1 MIEATGISVRLSGKT
16 IVRQVGFTA
25 PAGQL
30 TAIAGP
36 NGSGKT
42 TTMKAVSGELPYAG
56 TIRLNGQDVSALQPW
71 QLATMR
77 GVLPQVSTI
86 SFPFTVREVVRM
98 GLTTGVNRNPDKAEQ
113 TAANALAAVDLNG
126 FEGRFYQELSG
137 GEQQRVQLARVLC
150 QIAEPVID
158 GKPCWLLLDE
168 PVSSLDISHQL
179 TIMTLAR
186 KFCEA
191 GGGVIAVMHD
201 LNLTA
206 LFADQI
212 ILMKSGQL
220 AAAGGVRDVLT
231 DETMRV
237 RLRLCRCGSIRCQQT
252 AHPSCLLTA
261 QFRPDTIQRSG
272 TFEGRPR

>member
-1 MIEATGISVRLSGKT
+1 MIEVSGVSVRLSGKT

-25 PAGQL
+25 RAGQL

-77 GVLPQVSTI
+77 GVLPQASTI
-86 SFPFTVREVVRM
+86 SFPFMVREVVRM
-98 GLTTGVNRNPDKAEQ
+98 GLTTGVNRNPDKVEQ
-113 TAANALAAVDLNG
+113 IAANALTAVDLEG

-206 LFADQI
+206 LFADEM
-212 ILMKSGQL
+212 ILMKSGQV

-231 DETMRV
+231 DETMETV
-237 RLRLCRCGSIRCQQT
+237 FGCALRINQVPADGTPFVLAHSAVQT
-252 AHPSCLLTA
+252 
-261 QFRPDTIQRSG
+261 
-272 TFEGRPR
+272 

>member
-1 MIEATGISVRLSGKT
+1 MIEVSGVSVRLSGKT
-16 IVRQVGFTA
+16 IVSQVGFA
-25 PAGQL
+25 AQAGQL

-56 TIRLNGQDVSALQPW
+56 SIRLNGQDVSTLQPW

-77 GVLPQVSTI
+77 GVLPQASAI
-86 SFPFTVREVVRM
+86 SFPFTVREIVRM
-98 GLTTGVNRNPDKAEQ
+98 GLNTGLNRNPDKADQ
-113 TAANALAAVDLNG
+113 VAAKALTAVDLDG
-126 FEGRFYQELSG
+126 FQGRFYQELSG

-150 QIAEPVID
+150 QIAEPIVD
-158 GKPCWLLLDE
+158 GNPCWLLLDE

-212 ILMKSGQL
+212 VLMKSGQV
-220 AAAGGVRDVLT
+220 AAAGSVRDVMT
-231 DETMRV
+231 DETMESV
-237 RLRLCRCGSIRCQQT
+237 FGCALRINQVPFDGTPFVLAHSAIQT
-252 AHPSCLLTA
+252 
-261 QFRPDTIQRSG
+261 
-272 TFEGRPR
+272 

>member
-1 MIEATGISVRLSGKT
+1 MIEVSGVSVRLSGKT
-16 IVRQVGFTA
+16 IISDVTFTA
-25 PAGQL
+25 KAGEL

-42 TTMKAVSGELPYAG
+42 TTMKAISGELAYG
-56 TIRLNGQDVSALQPW
+56 GSVRIGSGEVKGLKPW
-71 QLATMR
+71 QLAAIR
-77 GVLPQVSTI
+77 GVLPQASTI
-86 SFPFTVREVVRM
+86 SFPFTVREIVRM
-98 GLTTGVNRNPDKAEQ
+98 GLTSGLNLHPDKAEQ
-113 TAANALAAVDLNG
+113 TAAAALSSVDLTG

-150 QIAEPVID
+150 QIAEPVVD

-186 KFCEA
+186 NFCQR

-206 LFADQI
+206 LFADRI
-212 ILMKSGQL
+212 VLMKSGRL
-220 AAAGGVRDVLT
+220 AAAGSIGEVLT
-231 DETMRV
+231 NETMLSV
-237 RLRLCRCGSIRCQQT
+237 FGCALRINQVPADGTPFVL
-252 AHPSCLLTA
+252 AHSA
-261 QFRPDTIQRSG
+261 ISRP
-272 TFEGRPR
+272 

>member
-1 MIEATGISVRLSGKT
+1 MIEVSGVSVRLSGKT
-16 IVRQVGFTA
+16 IVRDVAFA
-25 PAGQL
+25 AKAGEL

-42 TTMKAVSGELPYAG
+42 TTVKAVSGELAYDG
-56 TIRLNGQDVSALQPW
+56 SVRINGHEVKDLAPW
-71 QLATMR
+71 QLAAMR
-77 GVLPQVSTI
+77 GVLPQASAI

-98 GLTTGVNRNPDKAEQ
+98 GLTSGLNLHPETADR
-113 TAANALAAVDLNG
+113 TAAEALAAVDLAG

-150 QIAEPVID
+150 QIAEPMVD

-186 KFCEA
+186 RFCER
-191 GGGVIAVMHD
+191 GGGVVAVMHD

-206 LFADQI
+206 LFADRI
-212 ILMKSGQL
+212 VLMKSGGL
-220 AAAGGVRDVLT
+220 AAAGGVREVLT
-231 DETMRV
+231 DETMQSVFGCPLRV
-237 RLRLCRCGSIRCQQT
+237 NQVPADGTPFVL
-252 AHPSCLLTA
+252 AHSA
-261 QFRPDTIQRSG
+261 VSQASG
-272 TFEGRPR
+272 NL

>member
-1 MIEATGISVRLSGKT
+1 MIEVSGVSVRLSGKT

-25 PAGQL
+25 RAGQL

-77 GVLPQVSTI
+77 GVLPQASTI
-86 SFPFTVREVVRM
+86 SFPFMVREVVRM
-98 GLTTGVNRNPDKAEQ
+98 GLTAGVNRNPDKVEQ
-113 TAANALAAVDLNG
+113 IAANALTAVDLEG
-126 FEGRFYQELSG
+126 FDGRFYQELSG

-206 LFADQI
+206 LFADQM
-212 ILMKSGQL
+212 ILMKSGQV

-231 DETMRV
+231 DETMETVFGCALRINRV
-237 RLRLCRCGSIRCQQT
+237 PADGTPFVLAHSAVQT
-252 AHPSCLLTA
+252 
-261 QFRPDTIQRSG
+261 
-272 TFEGRPR
+272 

>member
-1 MIEATGISVRLSGKT
+1 MIELSGISVRLSGKT
-16 IVRQVGFTA
+16 IVHDVSLTA
-25 PAGQL
+25 KAGQL

-42 TTMKAVSGELPYAG
+42 TTMKAISGELSCDG
-56 TIRLNGQDVSALQPW
+56 SVRINGEEVKTMQPW
-71 QLATMR
+71 QLAALR
-77 GVLPQVSTI
+77 GVLPQASAI

-98 GLTTGVNRNPDKAEQ
+98 GLTTGLNLHPEQAEQ
-113 TAANALAAVDLNG
+113 IAARALAAVDLGG

-150 QIAEPVID
+150 QICEPVVD

-179 TIMTLAR
+179 TIMSLAR
-186 KFCEA
+186 KFCDA

-212 ILMKSGQL
+212 VLMKAGGL
-220 AAAGGVRDVLT
+220 AAAGSVSDVLT
-231 DETMRV
+231 DERMQSV
-237 RLRLCRCGSIRCQQT
+237 FGCPLRISQVPMDGTPFVL
-252 AHPSCLLTA
+252 AHSALA
-261 QFRPDTIQRSG
+261 
-272 TFEGRPR
+272 GR

>member
-1 MIEATGISVRLSGKT
+1 MIEVSGVCVHLSGKT
-16 IVRQVGFTA
+16 IVRDVAFTA
-25 PAGQL
+25 KAGEL

-42 TTMKAVSGELPYAG
+42 TTMKAVSGELAYDG
-56 TIRLNGQDVSALQPW
+56 SVRLNGEEVRALKPW
-71 QLATMR
+71 QLASIR
-77 GVLPQVSTI
+77 GVLPQASSI
-86 SFPFTVREVVRM
+86 SFPFTVREIVRM
-98 GLTTGVNRNPDKAEQ
+98 GLTSGLNLHADQADE
-113 TAANALAAVDLNG
+113 TAAKALAAVDLTG

-150 QIAEPVID
+150 QIAEPAVN

-186 KFCEA
+186 NFCER

-206 LFADQI
+206 LFADRI
-212 ILMKSGQL
+212 VLMKSGRL
-220 AAAGGVRDVLT
+220 AAAGNVREVLT
-231 DETMRV
+231 DETMQSVFGCPLRV
-237 RLRLCRCGSIRCQQT
+237 NQVPVDGTPFVL
-252 AHPSCLLTA
+252 AHSALPA
-261 QFRPDTIQRSG
+261 N
-272 TFEGRPR
+272 